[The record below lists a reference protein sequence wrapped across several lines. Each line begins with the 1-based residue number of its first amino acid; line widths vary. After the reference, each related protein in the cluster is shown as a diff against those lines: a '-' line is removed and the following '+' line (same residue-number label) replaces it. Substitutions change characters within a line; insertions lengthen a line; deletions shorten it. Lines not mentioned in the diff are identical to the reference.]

1 MKLLLIQP
9 SVGKIHGEKYVKSWT
24 MEPLALSTLAGMTPD
39 DIDIELIDERIDE
52 FQKRADLV
60 GIIETYTAKR
70 AYTIAKK
77 FENRALKSSWEEYA
91 SLCRMRFSTVTPCLL
106 VVLRAEFGI
115 KCFQIS
121 KTQIETEI

>member
-52 FQKRADLV
+52 LPEIYEMYP
-60 GIIETYTAKR
+60 GINGNTHGD
-70 AYTIAKK
+70 KK
-77 FENRALKSSWEEYA
+77 LIKPAPSAINSSVIIF
-91 SLCRMRFSTVTPCLL
+91 L
-106 VVLRAEFGI
+106 
-115 KCFQIS
+115 
-121 KTQIETEI
+121 

>member
-52 FQKRADLV
+52 LPEIYK
-60 GIIETYTAKR
+60 ETDQVYHD
-70 AYTIAKK
+70 
-77 FENRALKSSWEEYA
+77 FVNSFCESNDNQL
-91 SLCRMRFSTVTPCLL
+91 
-106 VVLRAEFGI
+106 
-115 KCFQIS
+115 
-121 KTQIETEI
+121 

>member
-52 FQKRADLV
+52 LPEIYEADLV
-60 GIIETYTAKR
+60 GITIETYTAKR
-70 AYTIAKK
+70 AYSIAKK
-77 FENRALKSSWEEYA
+77 IRKQGVKVVMGGIHA
-91 SLCRMRFSTVTPCLL
+91 SLMPDEVT
-106 VVLRAEFGI
+106 
-115 KCFQIS
+115 
-121 KTQIETEI
+121 